1 MFQIVFSF
9 TRKTIFCLLMLL
21 FFSSSNAQDSISNVS
36 PGKSF
41 RLILPKL
48 EVLVEAAWEKH
59 GMVKSRQSEID
70 AKQAKLTSIRRQWT
84 KNLGFQ
90 GDYRYG
96 NVVNFSENVSSANTI
111 NLASNTTQV
120 NFAVGFFLKIP
131 LFDFYSRQ
139 AQIKQTQAE
148 IEQSVNVLEFQKFEV
163 KELVIRQY
171 EDLILRQNLLEL
183 RIKNMANAIT
193 SKQMAEIE
201 YKNGLIPIHEYVR
214 VIDITARMEVDFET
228 SKAEFLTSK
237 KVLENLTG
245 LTFN

>member
-21 FFSSSNAQDSISNVS
+21 FFSSLVAQDSISNVNS
-36 PGKSF
+36 ANSF

-48 EVLVEAAWEKH
+48 DVLVEAAWAKH

-70 AKQAKLTSIRRQWT
+70 AKQANLISLKRQWS
-84 KNLGFQ
+84 KNIGFQ

-96 NVVNFSENVSSANTI
+96 NVVNFSENVSAANTI

-120 NFAVGFFLKIP
+120 NFAVGFFLKFP

-139 AQIKQTQAE
+139 AQIKQAQAE
-148 IEQSVNVLEFQKFEV
+148 IEQSENVLEFQKFEV

-183 RIKNMANAIT
+183 RIKNMANAVT

-201 YKNGLIPIHEYVR
+201 YRNGLIPINEYVR
-214 VIDITARMEVDFET
+214 VIDITARMEADFET
-228 SKAEFLTSK
+228 SKSDFLISK